1 MIESEAL
8 AASQS
13 FNAKARQAGWAS
25 LCDASLAFVRP
36 EFAELLELWRG
47 HADSDGL
54 PYRRDFGPRN
64 LKALLRHVAIYEKVE
79 DAPARYRVRLMG
91 TAFADA
97 MGDLSGKFVDEAV
110 APEFLPRW
118 YAALGAALE
127 AKAPLRFVSRLDT
140 VNKSYLVAEYFEA
153 PVLAD
158 DGSVSLILAAGHFA
172 PRPWSEVSAHEA
184 RRLAAQAEDTTQ

>member
-1 MIESEAL
+1 MIEPEAM

-47 HADSDGL
+47 HADADNL

-79 DAPARYRVRLMG
+79 EAPARYRVRLMG

-184 RRLAAQAEDTTQ
+184 RRLAAQANDTTQ